1 MQTFSF
7 ETEQIKIIIV
17 ADSMQQAQQML
28 KQTIDKILKD
38 NSQPLLKIPDKTPH
52 TPYISITAVF

>member
-7 ETEQIKIIIV
+7 ETEQIKIIII

-28 KQTIDKILKD
+28 NHAISKILND
-38 NSQPLLKIPDKTPH
+38 TSQPVVKIPDKTPH